1 MIAILAHNLII
12 IIIFMT
18 IILAKS
24 TLFHHSSVSSEIGE
38 KVAVFDKLSNETERL
53 LDGDTANKTD
63 HMRILSLSY
72 LFHHLYLREKV
83 LSLIS
88 TCRYWIIIMMNT

>member
-38 KVAVFDKLSNETERL
+38 KVAIFDKL
-53 LDGDTANKTD
+53 
-63 HMRILSLSY
+63 MIY
-72 LFHHLYLREKV
+72 
-83 LSLIS
+83 
-88 TCRYWIIIMMNT
+88 IIILRIKKKN